1 MEYPGIDGSIIL
13 KWRLWIIFICC
24 EHGNEPV
31 ESINNKKA
39 YRILVRKQLQKATWR
54 TKKEL
59 G

>member
-1 MEYPGIDGSIIL
+1 MGYLGIDRSIIL
-13 KWRLWIIFICC
+13 KWRLWIRFICC

-31 ESINNKKA
+31 ESINNRKA
-39 YRILVRKQLQKATWR
+39 YRILVRKQLGKDTWK